1 MEQKNVMKKLSETQ
15 RQRVETAKEAIT
27 KLQEAEAIIY
37 SDLIKEVDLD
47 NDWLY
52 DYIFNCATEDDYS
65 AMVRKEIF
73 E

>member
-1 MEQKNVMKKLSETQ
+1 MKKLNETQ

>member
-1 MEQKNVMKKLSETQ
+1 MKKLSETQ